1 MTNRSVVA
9 LAAIV
14 PGNGSFHCFKA
25 RFMLCCRFLQCRT
38 RQILP
43 LNESSLIHSKVLAGV
58 YVCARM
64 HAVTYNATLH
74 YTEQDCTFTTHL
86 RPCN

>member
-1 MTNRSVVA
+1 MTKLSVVA

-25 RFMLCCRFLQCRT
+25 RFMLCYIFLQYRT

-43 LNESSLIHSKVLAGV
+43 LETNEHNESSLIHSKVLAGV
-58 YVCARM
+58 YAYTNIQCNIAFYRTGLHV
-64 HAVTYNATLH
+64 YNLHETL
-74 YTEQDCTFTTHL
+74 
-86 RPCN
+86 